1 MNFAKLKAIHLIAHL
16 HVKKWFRDEATVFST
31 NVTVPKKQRSAN
43 ARTMTMNLAMPYVKI
58 CRQVLL
64 DSVWMISVTVLHEL
78 QLLPR
83 FFSNAHSYSHTPST
97 WCCKYFSS
105 SLTATATT
113 ITAAISLVF

>member
-31 NVTVPKKQRSAN
+31 NVIALKKQRSAN
-43 ARTMTMNLAMPYVKI
+43 ARTMTMNLAMPCVKI

-64 DSVWMISVTVLHEL
+64 DFVWMISVTVLHEL

-83 FFSNAHSYSHTPST
+83 FFSNAHSHSHTHT
-97 WCCKYFSS
+97 HHQHGVVNI
-105 SLTATATT
+105 L
-113 ITAAISLVF
+113 LL